1 MESTVTVRRDGS
13 IMRQGALIGWT
24 DRFRQRSGKWR
35 GIKEGGRSKD
45 GFPSRA
51 AAVEWVVKP

>member
-1 MESTVTVRRDGS
+1 MEAAVSVRRDGG
-13 IMRQGALIGWT
+13 IMRQGALIGWA

-35 GIKEGGRSKD
+35 GIKEGGREKG